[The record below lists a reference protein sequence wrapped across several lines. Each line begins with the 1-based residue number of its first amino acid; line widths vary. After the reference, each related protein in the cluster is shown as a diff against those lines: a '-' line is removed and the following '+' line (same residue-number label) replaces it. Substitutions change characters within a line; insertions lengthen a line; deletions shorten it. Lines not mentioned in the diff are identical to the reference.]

1 MEISIEIMTE
11 ETNIQVDIQGR
22 DQEVERIL
30 FLLILARDLVQVQGL
45 GQSRLN
51 QVIRKEVGKIMMIEM
66 KETNEIA

>member
-51 QVIRKEVGKIMMIEM
+51 QVIRKEVGKIMMLEM